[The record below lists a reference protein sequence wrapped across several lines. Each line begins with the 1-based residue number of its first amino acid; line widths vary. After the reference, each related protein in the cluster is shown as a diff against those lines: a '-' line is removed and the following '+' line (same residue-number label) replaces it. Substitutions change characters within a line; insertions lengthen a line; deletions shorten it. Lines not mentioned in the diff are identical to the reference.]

1 MLLILQIKET
11 NLAKHCKCAGDFTN
25 MLSIDDFGQ
34 KLQTFRNIAR
44 WAVTPDNLNYLKPL
58 IVIWSF
64 CGFFLSVV
72 YLKSFLFQT
81 LQHDTVARDSWLDI
95 TDEPA
100 YNYGTLMDFKVV
112 TLWHS
117 KCGTKWYQWN
127 LNGLRKKREVSY
139 GRISMNTWQ
148 NGKTK
153 TRMKISL
160 HLDCEQSLVRY
171 HIFSSNRN
179 QVGND

>member
-11 NLAKHCKCAGDFTN
+11 NLAKHCKCAGDFSN

-44 WAVTPDNLNYLKPL
+44 WAVNSRSFKLPKTSDGSLKSL
-58 IVIWSF
+58 RI
-64 CGFFLSVV
+64 FFLSVV

-100 YNYGTLMDFKVV
+100 YNYGTLMDFNVV
-112 TLWHS
+112 TA
-117 KCGTKWYQWN
+117 N
-127 LNGLRKKREVSY
+127 VVPNG
-139 GRISMNTWQ
+139 ISGIWK
-148 NGKTK
+148 G
-153 TRMKISL
+153 
-160 HLDCEQSLVRY
+160 
-171 HIFSSNRN
+171 
-179 QVGND
+179 